1 MKLTVE
7 VGGHPIGKV
16 GNGKEISA
24 EIDALR
30 PCGATAGKTRT
41 RFQRVCV
48 KLRTDPY
55 KNSRDFPCCFSFP
68 ALRKG
73 GKDSFIRS

>member
-1 MKLTVE
+1 MEASAMKLTVE

-41 RFQRVCV
+41 ASNG
-48 KLRTDPY
+48 Y
-55 KNSRDFPCCFSFP
+55 
-68 ALRKG
+68 ALN
-73 GKDSFIRS
+73 